1 MQSKLFFLFFRELFV
16 RFWRQFVKFNL
27 FDFDFESF
35 LEMLEIESE
44 LFEEDE
50 NSRFGN
56 KNNNY
61 RRGVGVL
68 KSVLRGGSKN
78 DLDMKRNIKFGVNGK
93 RNYSIDFQLIIRL
106 ERFVRNNRNYVIVV
120 KVI

>member
-1 MQSKLFFLFFRELFV
+1 MQSKLFSLFFRELFV

-27 FDFDFESF
+27 FDFEFESF
-35 LEMLEIESE
+35 SEMLEIESE
-44 LFEEDE
+44 LFEEDQIL
-50 NSRFGN
+50 RFGN

>member
-1 MQSKLFFLFFRELFV
+1 MQSKLFSLFFRELLV

-27 FDFDFESF
+27 FDFEFESF
-35 LEMLEIESE
+35 FEMFEIESE
-44 LFEEDE
+44 LFEEDQI
-50 NSRFGN
+50 SRFGN